1 MKKENEGRITRS
13 GDVRSSDITIK
24 IDFLKFSHRRLMSM
38 QTAQNLWDPRPDK
51 QYSTERALFIGKNDW
66 M

>member
-1 MKKENEGRITRS
+1 MREELLGVAMFGLRILQQ
-13 GDVRSSDITIK
+13 K